1 MAPQQNGI
9 AADKELPQWL
19 DNVTLEKAIRQQIG
33 EYKNI
38 LEIKTENGS
47 KEGENYSSLMMRIK
61 AEVEMED
68 GSTKT
73 ASFVLKTQHANE
85 MMARILNMLRLFPK
99 EEEIYHKIIPKFEQ
113 LYKEAGKS
121 VQFAPKS
128 YTFDRDI
135 GVDYVLLEDLHV
147 KQFKNAN
154 RLDGLDMD
162 HVKEVLIK
170 MAEFHAASACY
181 VEHYGMFGE
190 DFTVGI
196 FNEKNKALLKEFNA
210 SGAFLSQLKKWK
222 NCQQYYEKLAD
233 SDDFLVDR
241 LLEDQ
246 KVNPREFN
254 VLNHGDCWSN
264 NIMFQ
269 YDAFGKIKNTL
280 LVDFQVGKYGSPA
293 NDLYYFILSSAKKD
307 IKLTQFDYMIR
318 FYYERLVENLK
329 LLQYHRPLPKLK
341 NIHIALMKNGL
352 AAYMVVSKVLPV
364 VILEKTDQANLENYI
379 HDESKM
385 KTAMFSN
392 HKYVQ
397 AMSEILPW
405 LDNRGLLDWK

>member
-1 MAPQQNGI
+1 MAATQNGHSTNNG
-9 AADKELPQWL
+9 LPQWL
-19 DNVTLEKAIRQQIG
+19 DNVTFEKAIKQQVG
-33 EYKNI
+33 EFKEI
-38 LEIKTENGS
+38 LKIKTENGC
-47 KEGENYSSLMMRIK
+47 KAGENYSSLMMHLT

-68 GSTKT
+68 GNTKT
-73 ASFVLKTQHANE
+73 ASFVLKAQHSNE
-85 MMARILNMLRLFPK
+85 IMASILNMLRLFPK
-99 EEEIYHKIIPKFEQ
+99 EEEIYHKIIPKFEH

-121 VQFAPKS
+121 VQFAPTA

-135 GVDYVLLEDLHV
+135 GVDYVLLEDLHT

-154 RLDGLDMD
+154 RLEGLDMD
-162 HVKEVLIK
+162 HMKEVLTK

-181 VEHYGMFGE
+181 VEHYGNFSE

-196 FNEKNKALLKEFNA
+196 FCEKNKALLKEFNA
-210 SGAFLSQLKKWK
+210 SGAFLGQMKKWK

-233 SDDFLVDR
+233 SDDYLVDR
-241 LLEDQ
+241 LLQDQ
-246 KVNPREFN
+246 TLNPREFN

-280 LVDFQVGKYGSPA
+280 FVDFQVGKYGSPA
-293 NDLYYFILSSAKKD
+293 NDLYYCILSSAKKD

-318 FYYERLVENLK
+318 FYYDRLVENLK

-341 NIHIALMKNGL
+341 NIHAALLRNGL

-379 HDESKM
+379 QDESKM
-385 KTAMFSN
+385 KSAMFSN

-397 AMSEILPW
+397 AMSDILPW